1 MTNLNTIRPTLVF
14 SFYVTQT
21 IVNWLYILWVQH
33 LPGIVIGQSFM
44 VLITLTYFYLVF
56 AIVAVVLLYFRKLT
70 TLMLSY
76 VMLSLGVYWA
86 LNSPGLHTNAW
97 FVILPMLTYFYFTFA
112 LVAGF
117 WLYQR
122 TQLGLIMSIGVLI
135 FGVCADVI
143 SYYQIY
149 QLNFL
154 LEQLLLP
161 LICINLFVLG
171 YMAINHSYFNDKM
184 SR

>member
-1 MTNLNTIRPTLVF
+1 MTNLKKIRPTLIF
-14 SFYVTQT
+14 FFYVTQV

-33 LPGIVIGQSFM
+33 LPGIVIGKSFM

-70 TLMLSY
+70 ALLLSY

-97 FVILPMLTYFYFTFA
+97 YVIVPMLTYFYFTFA
-112 LVAGF
+112 FIAGF

-122 TQLGLIMSIGVLI
+122 KQLGLIMSLGVLV
-135 FGVCADVI
+135 FGILADII
-143 SYYQIY
+143 SFGQIY
-149 QLNFL
+149 QMNFL

-161 LICINLFVLG
+161 LICINLFVIG
-171 YMAINHSYFNDKM
+171 YMIFNHSYYSDKQH
-184 SR
+184 

>member
-1 MTNLNTIRPTLVF
+1 MTNLKKIKPAIIF
-14 SFYVTQT
+14 MFYVTQV

-44 VLITLTYFYLVF
+44 VLVTLIYFYLVF
-56 AIVAVVLLYFRKLT
+56 AMVAVVLLYFRKLT
-70 TLMLSY
+70 SLILSY

-97 FVILPMLTYFYFTFA
+97 YVILPMLTYFYFTFA
-112 LVAGF
+112 LIAGF

-122 TQLGLIMSIGVLI
+122 KQLGLIMSIGVI
-135 FGVCADVI
+135 VFGVCAAAI
-143 SYYQIY
+143 SFYQIY

-171 YMAINHSYFNDKM
+171 YMVLNHSYFNE
-184 SR
+184 